1 MSKAQ
6 RYGMYVEIAKRA
18 EESGLY
24 TGERL
29 SLLMDIE
36 SADEKFNLRLEE
48 WLAADDFNFIHD
60 LYGIMDHIVRVKFP
74 ADDFGFFV
82 PRFAGR

>member
-36 SADEKFNLRLEE
+36 SADEKF
-48 WLAADDFNFIHD
+48 
-60 LYGIMDHIVRVKFP
+60 
-74 ADDFGFFV
+74 
-82 PRFAGR
+82 